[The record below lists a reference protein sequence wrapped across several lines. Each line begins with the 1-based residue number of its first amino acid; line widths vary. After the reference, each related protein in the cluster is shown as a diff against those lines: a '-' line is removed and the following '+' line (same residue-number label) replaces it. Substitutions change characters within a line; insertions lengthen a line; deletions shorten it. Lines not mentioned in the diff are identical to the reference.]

1 MPDLSDPTM
10 GPDRCFRCHAEPP
23 PDAPLGLCPTCLFAA
38 AADPM
43 EALAEEELRPGE
55 LFGPYRIERLL
66 GRGGMGEVYVAEQL
80 EQGRRVA
87 LKVLAEQL
95 ASEADR
101 TRFLQEGQLAASLN
115 HSHSVYIFGSEEID
129 GRPVIAME
137 LLPGGTLKDRVQQQG
152 PLPPA
157 EAVDAILQVVAG
169 LEAAEGVGILHRDVK
184 PSNCFIDR
192 DGTVKVGDFGLSIST
207 LAREARSCGTPDV
220 FHGTPLF
227 ASPEQLR
234 GAPLDVRADIYAVGA
249 TLYYLLTGQAPFDGC
264 DLRAL
269 AATTASQAPP
279 SARALE
285 SAIPAE
291 LDALVLRCLARD
303 PACRPATYA
312 QLADRLKPFSSEVA
326 MPGPLGLRLAAS
338 AFDGVLLIGAAALID
353 LLARA
358 WFTWDV
364 PTAVPST
371 ILVVSLF
378 YWSVSEGVWGAS
390 YGKASCA
397 LRVVTT
403 AGGRPGIA
411 RALVRS
417 SILLMPVA
425 LAAILSPLWDA
436 PSRRAHWPGLGSMS
450 ALAGVVVLLMSTG
463 TPRNGWAGL
472 HEIVSGTRVVRRR
485 LVNHR
490 PTLESAARGPAPCP
504 TWRVGPYDVVA
515 PIGTTD
521 RGEILLARD
530 SRLKRA
536 VWVHALRAPTAAVSA
551 LLRGVS
557 RPGRL
562 HWLSGQ
568 RTSRDSWDAY
578 DASEGAPL
586 VTTVAPQPWR
596 TVRQWLLDLAQEID
610 AGLQDGSVEALALD
624 HVWITRDGRAKLLD
638 FRAPG
643 VPASTFGSVRLSTG
657 SAERF
662 LSDVAHRML
671 QGPAIAPLPLSAAA
685 CLQRLERQ
693 EFATLADVVKAL
705 TGLLTQPAFVTRR
718 QREMAL
724 ALGAVATM
732 AGAVALGGIGELAC
746 ALLGVLWAV
755 VLRGGFWLRAL
766 GIAVVTGDGAEAS
779 RWRAASRATLTWL
792 WVPAQLMASVH
803 GGAVLRLTI
812 WAVTVIVFSWA
823 GDHPERGLQDRM
835 AGTYLVPR

>member
-1 MPDLSDPTM
+1 
-10 GPDRCFRCHAEPP
+10 
-23 PDAPLGLCPTCLFAA
+23 
-38 AADPM
+38 
-43 EALAEEELRPGE
+43 
-55 LFGPYRIERLL
+55 
-66 GRGGMGEVYVAEQL
+66 MGEVYAAEQL

-87 LKVLAEQL
+87 LKVLTEQL
-95 ASEADR
+95 ASEADC

-115 HSHSVYIFGSEEID
+115 HSHVVYIFGSEEVD
-129 GRPVIAME
+129 GRPVIVMQ

-157 EAVDAILQVVAG
+157 EGVDAILQVVAG
-169 LEAAEGVGILHRDVK
+169 LEAAEAVGILHRDVK

-207 LAREARSCGTPDV
+207 LAREVRPCGTPNV
-220 FHGTPLF
+220 FQGTPLF

-264 DLRAL
+264 DLHAL

-279 SARALE
+279 SARALQL
-285 SAIPAE
+285 AIPGE

-312 QLADRLKPFSSEVA
+312 ELVNRLKPFSSEVA
-326 MPGPLGLRLAAS
+326 TPGPLGLRLAAG
-338 AFDGVLLIGAAALID
+338 AFDSVLLIGTAALID

-358 WFTWDV
+358 WLAWDV
-364 PTAVPST
+364 LTAIPST
-371 ILVVSLF
+371 LLVVSLF
-378 YWSVSEGVWGAS
+378 YWGVSEGVWGAS
-390 YGKASCA
+390 YGKTSCA

-403 AGGRPGIA
+403 AGGRPGLA

-417 SILLMPVA
+417 SILLIPVV
-425 LAAILSPLWDA
+425 LAAILSPLEGA
-436 PSRRAHWPGLGSMS
+436 PRPAPWPGLGSMS
-450 ALAGVVVLLMSTG
+450 ALAGVVALLMSTA
-463 TPRNGWAGL
+463 TRRNGWAGL

-485 LVNHR
+485 LVNR
-490 PTLESAARGPAPCP
+490 RRTVESAAPGPAPCP
-504 TWRVGPYDVVA
+504 AWRVGPYDVVA
-515 PIGTTD
+515 RIGTTD

-530 SRLKRA
+530 SRLKRP
-536 VWVHALRAPTAAVSA
+536 VWVHALRAHTAAVPA
-551 LLRGVS
+551 FLRGVS

-586 VTTVAPQPWR
+586 VTTAVPQTWR
-596 TVRQWLLDLAQEID
+596 TVRQWLLDLAREID
-610 AGLQDGSVEALALD
+610 VGIQDGSVEALALD

-643 VPASTFGSVRLSTG
+643 VPTGTFGSVSLSTS
-657 SAERF
+657 SAQRF

-671 QGPAIAPLPLSAAA
+671 HGPAIAPLPLSAAT
-685 CLQRLERQ
+685 CLERLERQ
-693 EFATLADVVKAL
+693 EFATLAEVVRAL
-705 TGLLTQPAFVTRR
+705 TGLLTQPVFVTRR

-724 ALGAVATM
+724 TLGAVATM
-732 AGAVALGGIGELAC
+732 AGAVALGGVGEIAC
-746 ALLGVLWAV
+746 ALFGVLWAV

-766 GIAVVTGDGAEAS
+766 GIAVVTHDGAEAS
-779 RWRAASRATLTWL
+779 RWRAAGRATLTWL
-792 WVPAQLMASVH
+792 WVPAQLMASMH
-803 GGAVLRLTI
+803 GWAVLRLTI